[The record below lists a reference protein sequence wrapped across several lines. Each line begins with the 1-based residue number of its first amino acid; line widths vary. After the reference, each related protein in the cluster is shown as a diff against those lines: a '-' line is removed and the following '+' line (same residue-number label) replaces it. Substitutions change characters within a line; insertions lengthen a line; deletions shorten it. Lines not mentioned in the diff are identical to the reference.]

1 MQILLFINI
10 MSATQHRFFE
20 LNSARLTLRMCN
32 QPLQGYVDVCFLLT
46 RNTITT
52 DFSILHARQIP
63 ANKKAKK
70 KKQRIMSYEINCE
83 IFVFVVRCVSLLLH
97 SFNEPSLVQCTG

>member
-70 KKQRIMSYEINCE
+70 N
-83 IFVFVVRCVSLLLH
+83 
-97 SFNEPSLVQCTG
+97 NES